1 MDIPT
6 VGELSTVIE
15 RMMDEPYAGLVNGIL
30 FGTKQTLPY
39 WLKDDL
45 ISTGTIHIAAL
56 SGMNIS
62 IVLTLV
68 SKLLSRMVGRRI
80 SAGISILAITGFVLW
95 IGPSPSI
102 VRAAIMGSLA
112 LLATL
117 FGRQNWGALSWF
129 VACGV
134 MVIWSPSIV
143 SDISFQLSALA
154 TLGLVVAGEQKTD
167 MFQTKRNPVGIS
179 QNQLGTRGMQVPEI
193 FHSNTRR
200 FMEYFRPFFEA
211 VYADFRTTLA
221 AQMFTLPVLIFTF
234 RRISLIAPVANVLIG
249 WTIAPITIVGW
260 IGAITGYVFLPLGMP
275 FALVAR
281 YLSQY
286 LIWVVGV
293 LGGVGNIRI

>member
-15 RMMDEPYAGLVNGIL
+15 QLMDEPYAGLVNGIL

-45 ISTGTIHIAAL
+45 IATGTIHIAAL

-129 VACGV
+129 VACGA
-134 MVIWSPSIV
+134 MVLWSPSIV

-167 MFQTKRNPVGIS
+167 MFQTKRNPVGIG
-179 QNQLGTRGMQVPEI
+179 QNQLGTQDLQVLDIPHKI
-193 FHSNTRR
+193 IHHIVD
-200 FMEYFRPFFEA
+200 YLRPLLKTIN
-211 VYADFRTTLA
+211 ADFRTTLA
-221 AQMFTLPVLIFTF
+221 AQMFTLPVLLFTF

-281 YLSQY
+281 YLSHY
-286 LIWVVGV
+286 LIIVVNL
-293 LGGVGNIRI
+293 LGGVGNVRI

>member
-15 RMMDEPYAGLVNGIL
+15 RLMDEPYAGLVNGIL

-39 WLKDDL
+39 WLKEDL
-45 ISTGTIHIAAL
+45 IATGTIHIAAL

-68 SKLLSRMVGRRI
+68 SRLISRVVGRRI
-80 SAGISILAITGFVLW
+80 SAGISILAISCFVLW

-117 FGRQNWGALSWF
+117 FGRQNWGVLSWF

-134 MVIWSPSIV
+134 MVLWSPSIV
-143 SDISFQLSALA
+143 VDISFQLSALA
-154 TLGLVVAGEQKTD
+154 TLGLVVVGEQKTG
-167 MFQTKRNPVGIS
+167 MSQTKRNPVGIG
-179 QNQLGTRGMQVPEI
+179 QNQAGTQGLQVPEI
-193 FHSNTRR
+193 SHKTI
-200 FMEYFRPFFEA
+200 YHIVDYLRPLFDA
-211 VYADFRTTLA
+211 INADFRTTLA
-221 AQMFTLPVLIFTF
+221 AQMFTLPVLFFTF

-260 IGAITGYVFLPLGMP
+260 ISAGIGSVFLPFGMP

-286 LIWVVGV
+286 LVFIVDL
-293 LGGVGNIRI
+293 LGGVGNVRI